1 MAPRLARPALVLL
14 LAWLAIV
21 AVHLTVG
28 IGERGLA
35 QPGWKVAYNGLI
47 FASALVVLLGAPRAE
62 RRAWALIALAV
73 AAWAV
78 GNTYWTFALVDL
90 ESPPYPSVSD
100 AFWLAFY
107 PPVYLALI
115 LLVRARVVRYR
126 SSLWVDGAIGALA
139 VGAVATAAVFGHV
152 LEAAPSGVAGTLTN
166 LAYPLADILLVALVA
181 GALALTGWR
190 ADRAWAYLAVGFVV
204 FGASDS
210 FYLYQVA
217 VGSYAEGTLVDL
229 GWPAAAVLFAFA
241 ASSRRTRT
249 AASQQEGSW
258 LLLGLPTL
266 FAALA
271 LGVLVYDHFA
281 PVTPLGLVLASLCVL
296 AVIWRMALTYRENL
310 VMLTART
317 REAST
322 DPLTGLGNRRRLSQD
337 LEVRLDAPDGSP
349 FVLALFDLNGFKHYN
364 DTFGHPAGDALLTRL
379 GRSLATFSRSRGT
392 AYRMGGDEFCAL
404 LERGPEPVDVLVRAS
419 ASALVEEGDGFAISA
434 SYGFVDLPVET
445 VDPTE
450 ALRLADGRMYANKN
464 SGRASAGEQS
474 SSVLMTALVERNPE
488 LGDHVNGVAELAE
501 EVART
506 LGLSDEEIAQ
516 VRIAAALHDVGKVAI
531 PDAILGKPGALD
543 EDEWAFVR
551 RHTLIGETIMQAAP
565 ALRAA
570 SRLVRSSHER
580 FDGAGYPDGLA
591 GEEIPLGSRIIF
603 VCDAFDAML
612 STRPYSAARPV
623 EDALAE
629 LKRHSGTQFDPLVVG
644 AFTLIVAERRVSPTA
659 PDRRDRA
666 AAA

>member
-1 MAPRLARPALVLL
+1 MASRLARLALGLL
-14 LAWLAIV
+14 LAWLAVV

-35 QPGWKVAYNGLI
+35 HYGWKLAYNGLI
-47 FASALVVLLGAPRAE
+47 FAAALVCVLGAPRAE
-62 RRAWALIALAV
+62 RRAWTLIGLAV
-73 AAWAV
+73 AAWAA

-115 LLVRARVVRYR
+115 LLVRSRVVHYR

-152 LEAAPSGVAGTLTN
+152 LEASPSGVAGTVTN
-166 LAYPLADILLVALVA
+166 LAYPLADTLLVALVA

-210 FYLYQVA
+210 LYLYQVA

-229 GWPAAAVLFAFA
+229 GWPAAAVLFAVA
-241 ASSRRTRT
+241 ASSRRTR
-249 AASQQEGSW
+249 AAAARDGGGW
-258 LLLGLPTL
+258 LLLAVPTV
-266 FAALA
+266 FAAVA

-281 PVTPLGLVLASLCVL
+281 RVTPLALGLASLCVL
-296 AVIWRMALTYRENL
+296 VVIARMALTFRENL
-310 VMLTART
+310 AMLATRT
-317 REAST
+317 HEAET
-322 DPLTGLGNRRRLSQD
+322 DPLTGLGNRRRLMLD
-337 LEVRLDAPDGSP
+337 LERRLAEPDERP
-349 FVLALFDLNGFKHYN
+349 MVLALFDLNGFKHYN
-364 DTFGHPAGDALLTRL
+364 DTFGHPAGDALLARL
-379 GRSLATFSRSRGT
+379 GRSLATFSALRGS

-404 LERGPEPVDVLVRAS
+404 LERGREPVDVLVRAA
-419 ASALVEEGDGFAISA
+419 ASTLTEDGDGFAIRA
-434 SYGFVDLPVET
+434 SHGAVELPDET
-445 VDPTE
+445 ADAIE

-474 SSVLMTALVERNPE
+474 SSVLMTALVERNPD

-501 EVART
+501 AVART
-506 LGLSDEEIAQ
+506 LGLSDEEIEQ

-531 PDAILGKPGALD
+531 PDAILNKPGPLD
-543 EDEWAFVR
+543 EDDWAFVR

-565 ALRAA
+565 ALRSAA
-570 SRLVRSSHER
+570 RLVRSSHER
-580 FDGAGYPDGLA
+580 VDGTGYPDALRGDA
-591 GEEIPLGSRIIF
+591 IPLGSRIIF

-612 STRPYSAARPV
+612 SRRPYSPPLPV
-623 EDALAE
+623 DEALAE
-629 LKRHSGTQFDPLVVG
+629 LRRNSGTQFDPLVVG
-644 AFTLIVAERRVSPTA
+644 AFSIVVG
-659 PDRRDRA
+659 DRRSLASLVADRNGA